1 MKHLGPETV
10 RDRFKG
16 MVERCA
22 DSGFDLAGGRVE
34 VVPTAHYMMGGVV
47 FDQDC
52 RTGLPGLFV
61 AGEDAGGVHGAN
73 RLGGNGVANSTV
85 FGGLAGEAMAAS
97 EELAGSH
104 RPPDREA
111 IVSAMAAASHPFQ
124 LPPGDLGVLRD
135 DLAQVMWDD
144 VGILRNRTG
153 LLRARGRLAEMAAAL
168 AETGIGA
175 LSPAFNLT
183 WQDWLNL
190 ESQILVSQAI
200 TEAALARENSRGA
213 HTREDF
219 PDEGNLEETRYTL
232 LRLDEA
238 GITVTSEPVAFTLV
252 RPGESLIVEDAE
264 VSA

>member
-1 MKHLGPETV
+1 M
-10 RDRFKG
+10 
-16 MVERCA
+16 
-22 DSGFDLAGGRVE
+22 
-34 VVPTAHYMMGGVV
+34 
-47 FDQDC
+47 
-52 RTGLPGLFV
+52 
-61 AGEDAGGVHGAN
+61 
-73 RLGGNGVANSTV
+73 
-85 FGGLAGEAMAAS
+85 
-97 EELAGSH
+97 
-104 RPPDREA
+104 
-111 IVSAMAAASHPFQ
+111 
-124 LPPGDLGVLRD
+124 LRD

-144 VGILRNRTG
+144 VGILRDRTG
-153 LLRARGRLAEMAAAL
+153 LLRARGRLTEMAAGL
-168 AETGIGA
+168 AETGIGE

-183 WQDWLNL
+183 WHDWLNL

>member
-1 MKHLGPETV
+1 
-10 RDRFKG
+10 
-16 MVERCA
+16 
-22 DSGFDLAGGRVE
+22 
-34 VVPTAHYMMGGVV
+34 MMGGVV
-47 FDQDC
+47 FEPDC
-52 RTGLPGLFV
+52 STALPGLFL
-61 AGEDAGGVHGAN
+61 AGEDAGGIHGAN

-97 EELAGSH
+97 EELASGH

-111 IVSAMAAASHPFQ
+111 IASAKAAASRPFQ